1 MTVVSVENSTSL
13 LASFQ
18 VRSSLVAEIVR
29 MHLEHSQLQKG
40 LGKSK
45 QGQKAKFQLRLDG
58 TIVKQDRLYVP
69 SVRELKDAI
78 FREGYSSVYA
88 LRPGSTKMY
97 RTMKKTYY
105 WPRIKVKLSPRYIGP
120 YVIIGRVGLA
130 AYRLELSSELGRI
143 HDVFHISILRKYVP
157 NPSHILQSQPVKL
170 REDLSYEEEL
180 MQILDR
186 KEEVLRNKTISLEK
200 VL

>member
-58 TIVKQDRLYVP
+58 TIVKQ
-69 SVRELKDAI
+69 
-78 FREGYSSVYA
+78 EGYSSVYA

-105 WPRIKVKLSPRYIGP
+105 WPRIK
-120 YVIIGRVGLA
+120 
-130 AYRLELSSELGRI
+130 
-143 HDVFHISILRKYVP
+143 
-157 NPSHILQSQPVKL
+157 
-170 REDLSYEEEL
+170 
-180 MQILDR
+180 
-186 KEEVLRNKTISLEK
+186 
-200 VL
+200 